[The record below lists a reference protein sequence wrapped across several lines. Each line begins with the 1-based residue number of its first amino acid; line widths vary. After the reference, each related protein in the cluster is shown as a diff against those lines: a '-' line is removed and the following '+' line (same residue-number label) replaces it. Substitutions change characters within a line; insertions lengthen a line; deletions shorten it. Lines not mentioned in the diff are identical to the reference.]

1 MPWKYK
7 NSRYPRDKKGRFKHI
22 QTVKKRGEYYKPG
35 FHEAHH
41 KNKNTKDYRSKNIEL
56 KYKGEHRFD
65 HYIERKEKSFERRY
79 K

>member
-1 MPWKYK
+1 MKMEK
-7 NSRYPRDKKGRFKHI
+7 IRYPRDKKGRLKHI

-41 KNKNTKDYRSKNIEL
+41 KNKNIKDYRSKNIEL
-56 KYKGEHRFD
+56 MYKNEHRLH
-65 HYIERKEKSFERRY
+65 HYIERKEKYFKKKY